1 MEGKNAAW
9 ASPVGA
15 FASQHPYQG
24 MAPGIARIGFADAPL
39 WNPRD
44 ILFIQ
49 IGPMDL
55 DIDPG
60 SDAGRH
66 STPDL

>member
-1 MEGKNAAW
+1 
-9 ASPVGA
+9 
-15 FASQHPYQG
+15 
-24 MAPGIARIGFADAPL
+24 MAPEFARIGFADAPL
-39 WNPRD
+39 WNPRG

-60 SDAGRH
+60 SDAGSH